1 MRMGWPVRLGNASFP
16 SNCLQGRTYSLNF
29 MGITIVDADPTRD
42 RELLVETLSRFLT
55 PLSDGRRFDWLYKS
69 NPEGVARAWLAID
82 TETKRVVGTAAAFPR
97 RCYLGLD
104 EMPAW
109 VLGDFCFDPEYRS
122 LGPALQLQRACL
134 SVTKSDGGMFCYD
147 FPNASMVAVY
157 KRLGFPIT
165 QKILRFAKLLRIDRR
180 VRELLNVPIARDV
193 VSALGN
199 TLLKLI
205 ATKIV
210 MDPFLELS
218 IHQGR
223 CGEEFSDLASNQG
236 SRLGTCIKRSAD
248 YLNWRYVSYPLASY
262 EIMTARQHGKLKG
275 YVIWT
280 HAGEEA
286 SVVDLFGHNDSAM
299 VRALLAGVIGR
310 LTTRGVT
317 TLSVW
322 LSESHPWIPACSEM
336 GFRAR
341 DFLPL
346 ICVPGPAGVNLA
358 GVKTTKWFIMH
369 GDRDS

>member
-1 MRMGWPVRLGNASFP
+1 
-16 SNCLQGRTYSLNF
+16 
-29 MGITIVDADPTRD
+29 
-42 RELLVETLSRFLT
+42 
-55 PLSDGRRFDWLYKS
+55 
-69 NPEGVARAWLAID
+69 
-82 TETKRVVGTAAAFPR
+82 
-97 RCYLGLD
+97 
-104 EMPAW
+104 
-109 VLGDFCFDPEYRS
+109 
-122 LGPALQLQRACL
+122 
-134 SVTKSDGGMFCYD
+134 
-147 FPNASMVAVY
+147 
-157 KRLGFPIT
+157 
-165 QKILRFAKLLRIDRR
+165 
-180 VRELLNVPIARDV
+180 
-193 VSALGN
+193 
-199 TLLKLI
+199 
-205 ATKIV
+205 
-210 MDPFLELS
+210 
-218 IHQGR
+218 
-223 CGEEFSDLASNQG
+223 
-236 SRLGTCIKRSAD
+236 
-248 YLNWRYVSYPLASY
+248 LNWRYVSYPLASY